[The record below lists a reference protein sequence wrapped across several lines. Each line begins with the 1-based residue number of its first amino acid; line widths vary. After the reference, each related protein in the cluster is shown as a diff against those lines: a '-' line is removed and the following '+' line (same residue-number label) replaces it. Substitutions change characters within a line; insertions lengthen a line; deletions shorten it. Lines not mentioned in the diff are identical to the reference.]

1 MRPSP
6 SADVATAGADVGKCC
21 AGARRLAH
29 IGCLRL
35 VRRPHLRRDWA
46 HPATC
51 HICPSTGL
59 TLPTSA
65 PGLGSPR
72 PNLHRDSH
80 ASGLR
85 ANKLQHGATVPMRQ
99 PCAVS
104 YVAALLRARRVHAAV
119 PAACGCDTRIGAWP
133 DRQAAAPTLDRPA
146 HAQQSRP
153 DSCAALPSGLTRPRP
168 SQARPAVARQALGH
182 LSNKQTNKQTSKQT
196 GPRAAARVRS
206 DPSQT
211 GRPHVRT
218 RCGGLPWARVPHPV
232 LHSGAVPQGTH
243 CSGISTAPDCTRLA

>member
-1 MRPSP
+1 MCRSSKTRTHRMPP
-6 SADVATAGADVGKCC
+6 GCTSATSAPG
-21 AGARRLAH
+21 L
-29 IGCLRL
+29 
-35 VRRPHLRRDWA
+35 
-46 HPATC
+46 
-51 HICPSTGL
+51 TGL
-59 TLPTSA
+59 TPPPATSA

-72 PNLHRDSH
+72 PHLHRDSH
-80 ASGLR
+80 ASDASGSR
-85 ANKLQHGATVPMRQ
+85 AIKLQHGATVPMRQ
-99 PCAVS
+99 ACVVCF
-104 YVAALLRARRVHAAV
+104 VAALLRARRVHAAV
-119 PAACGCDTRIGAWP
+119 PAACGCVTRIGAWL

>member
-1 MRPSP
+1 MWQLPEP
-6 SADVATAGADVGKCC
+6 TWASAVQELEDSHTSDASGLYVG
-21 AGARRLAH
+21 H
-29 IGCLRL
+29 ICFGT
-35 VRRPHLRRDWA
+35 DWA
-46 HPATC
+46 RPATC

-119 PAACGCDTRIGAWP
+119 PAACGCVTRIGAWL
-133 DRQAAAPTLDRPA
+133 DRPAAAPTLDRPA

-168 SQARPAVARQALGH
+168 SQDCPAVARQALGH
-182 LSNKQTNKQTSKQT
+182 LSNKQTNKQTNRSESGRARPQRSVADWSA
-196 GPRAAARVRS
+196 PRAHAMRWSAL
-206 DPSQT
+206 
-211 GRPHVRT
+211 G
-218 RCGGLPWARVPHPV
+218 VP
-232 LHSGAVPQGTH
+232 
-243 CSGISTAPDCTRLA
+243 